1 MMVVQFQKQYNDKY
15 YSMYFIYCN
24 GHYLN
29 HKKNHNDPFNR
40 SMVSCSESKDI
51 TNQLWNINEDN
62 SINGFNGENIISN
75 HIGWMSERS
84 NILLLGEHDY
94 DLIIYPLKMIY
105 NLGKI
110 YTIINEIKYLLIKD
124 SNNNILI
131 MRDKGIEDKLI
142 SDKWEI
148 KKYNSQ

>member
-1 MMVVQFQKQYNDKY
+1 MVEYH
-15 YSMYFIYCN
+15 IYCD
-24 GHYLN
+24 GYYLT
-29 HKKNHNDPFNR
+29 HDKVHTDPLNR
-40 SMVSCSESKDI
+40 SNVSCSESNSS
-51 TNQLWNINEDN
+51 TNQLWVINEDN
-62 SINGFNGENIISN
+62 SINGLNGEKVISN
-75 HIGWMSERS
+75 HIGWIPERS

-94 DLIIYPLKMIY
+94 DLIIYPLKLIY

-131 MRDKGIEDKLI
+131 MRDKGVEDELI